1 MEKWLSKNWSTLAGE
16 TLWNLACDMSC
27 PTPHAPRIPEFH
39 FFFLIVCQEWKYF
52 VIRTLNF
59 RSQLS
64 FDFCAGPIVRDWA
77 GINYSLRLNA
87 RQPGTV
93 SIRLNGP
100 QSEILTEFPP
110 KRSFKL
116 LKNIRCLIRKVKRFQ
131 TLICFFNRESLCI
144 LQHRS
149 VDDSTPLIK
158 LPGSVLSRLYSRQ
171 SEILIKM
178 PLKGSFKLRKSIRF
192 LYRNVQNIIHLLC
205 KQNKAPNRQRLSNL
219 VTQRKYMLHFFRIRG
234 YFSSLII
241 FRS

>member
-1 MEKWLSKNWSTLAGE
+1 MSLILAVYRSLWKFRKVICICYGFGSLHGVLIRPITLERAFRKALKCVMVMEKWLSKNWSTLAGE

-110 KRSFKL
+110 KRSF
-116 LKNIRCLIRKVKRFQ
+116 
-131 TLICFFNRESLCI
+131 
-144 LQHRS
+144 
-149 VDDSTPLIK
+149 
-158 LPGSVLSRLYSRQ
+158 
-171 SEILIKM
+171 
-178 PLKGSFKLRKSIRF
+178 
-192 LYRNVQNIIHLLC
+192 
-205 KQNKAPNRQRLSNL
+205 
-219 VTQRKYMLHFFRIRG
+219 
-234 YFSSLII
+234 
-241 FRS
+241 

>member
-1 MEKWLSKNWSTLAGE
+1 MSLILAVYRSLWKVICICYGFGSLHGVLIRPITLERAFRKALKYVMVMEKWLSKISSTLAGE
-16 TLWNLACDMSC
+16 IRRNLACYMSC
-27 PTPHAPRIPEFH
+27 PTHHAPGIPAFH
-39 FFFLIVCQEWKYF
+39 FFLIVCQEWKYF
-52 VIRTLNF
+52 AIKTLNF

-100 QSEILTEFPP
+100 QSEIWTEFPP

-131 TLICFFNRESLCI
+131 TLICFFNRESLYI

-149 VDDSTPLIK
+149 VDDTRARSWVDFIPD
-158 LPGSVLSRLYSRQ
+158 SR
-171 SEILIKM
+171 K
-178 PLKGSFKLRKSIRF
+178 F
-192 LYRNVQNIIHLLC
+192 
-205 KQNKAPNRQRLSNL
+205 
-219 VTQRKYMLHFFRIRG
+219 
-234 YFSSLII
+234 
-241 FRS
+241 

>member
-1 MEKWLSKNWSTLAGE
+1 MTVQKLINSSGRNSLKFGVLHILSYT
-16 TLWNLACDMSC
+16 SC
-27 PTPHAPRIPEFH
+27 SRNPGVSFF
-39 FFFLIVCQEWKYF
+39 FFFLIVCQEWKHF
-52 VIRTLNF
+52 AIRTLNF

-131 TLICFFNRESLCI
+131 TWICLFNRENLCI

-178 PLKGSFKLRKSIRF
+178 PLKGSFKLRRSIRF